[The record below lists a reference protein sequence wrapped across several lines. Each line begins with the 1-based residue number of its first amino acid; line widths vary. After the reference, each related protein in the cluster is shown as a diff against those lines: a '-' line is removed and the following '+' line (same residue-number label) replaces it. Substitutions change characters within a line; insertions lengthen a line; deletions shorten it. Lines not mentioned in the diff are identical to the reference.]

1 MAPVPSQHPFRYTPL
16 AVVGIHLLSIIYSTY
31 AIGAS
36 LYTSYKSLGP
46 AQDTRSRLAQR
57 KRLIPVFLALATAA
71 LSLATYTSAVSASLS
86 YKTWAYEHGLD
97 EPQRFTPDEEL
108 VLEPEDLNN
117 INFMYIGH
125 WLSDTPIYF
134 DALEI
139 VAEKAR
145 RFWWGQQIDLATVA
159 FSVLL
164 SIEGR
169 RRKVPLKAT
178 FLTLAHL
185 VNLSFAQNL
194 FYIALLLTPSPL
206 LSEGEDLELP
216 VAPVSTSKLSQLRN
230 KFFPPKPKGWNL
242 HPLALL
248 GTLVFNYG
256 SVSLVPY
263 TAGTPSF
270 VSTVLFA
277 RTSTFLPLI
286 LPAIAPM
293 RWGTVQSHPH
303 DAYSS
308 YTTVF
313 RAISVASFAL
323 HVKASVLGLVYNAPD
338 SYYHRHSISLLPW
351 DVEKRTTW
359 ERSTTALGKVLGSLS
374 DHPTVQAVGWDVL
387 LCTLSLG
394 VWAAVRAT
402 DVQDI
407 IKSAI
412 PVCSSSRKAKQH
424 AVEEYTPA
432 ASIKAESEPADD
444 GASEHSMT
452 LRRSGRRTK
461 ARVGSVASSSGP
473 SEEGTL
479 NPVTP
484 ARKRGRPKKTRQ
496 PEEEKAYE
504 PAPSETRELVEGDVL
519 QTDGLDGESAAL
531 AWGLVAFAG
540 LGSACAGVF
549 GGECISR

>member
-1 MAPVPSQHPFRYTPL
+1 MAPVPFQHPLRYAPL
-16 AVVGIHLLSIIYSTY
+16 AAVGIHLTSTVYLTY
-31 AIGAS
+31 ATGAS

-57 KRLIPVFLALATAA
+57 KKLVPTFLALATAA
-71 LSLATYTSAVSASLS
+71 LSLATYTSVISASLS

-97 EPQRFTPDEEL
+97 DPELFIPEEEAVLQPETSSNPNFT
-108 VLEPEDLNN
+108 
-117 INFMYIGH
+117 YIAH

-164 SIEGR
+164 SIEGK
-169 RRKVPLKAT
+169 RRKIPLNTA
-178 FLTLAHL
+178 FLALAHL

-194 FYIALLLTPSPL
+194 FYLALLLTPSPL
-206 LSEGEDLELP
+206 QSGVEDLELP
-216 VAPVSTSKLSQLRN
+216 IAPVPTSKLSQLRN
-230 KFFPPKPKGWNL
+230 KFFSPKPKDWHL

-248 GTLVFNYG
+248 GTLALSYG
-256 SVSLVPY
+256 FIFFIPY
-263 TAGTPSF
+263 AANTPSF
-270 VSTVLFA
+270 PAVVLFTRA
-277 RTSTFLPLI
+277 STFLPLV

-293 RWGTVQSHPH
+293 RWGTIQSHPH

-313 RAISVASFAL
+313 KTISAASFVLQA
-323 HVKASVLGLVYNAPD
+323 KASVLGLAYNTPN
-338 SYYHRHSISLLPW
+338 SHYHRHSTFFPW
-351 DVEKRTTW
+351 DLKERTAW
-359 ERSTTALGKVLGSLS
+359 ERSTTAVGKVLGSLS
-374 DHPTVQAVGWDVL
+374 DHPAVQAVGWDAL

-394 VWAAVRAT
+394 IWAAVRAT
-402 DVQDI
+402 DVQEI

-412 PVCSSSRKAKQH
+412 PVFNFRHKREQPIDES
-424 AVEEYTPA
+424 
-432 ASIKAESEPADD
+432 ASNASVKAESEAADD
-444 GASEHSMT
+444 VASEHSMT

-461 ARVGSVASSSGP
+461 SRVGSVASSSSP
-473 SEEGTL
+473 IEEVTL
-479 NPVTP
+479 NPTTP
-484 ARKRGRPKKTRQ
+484 GRKRGRPRKTKQ
-496 PEEEKAYE
+496 AEEEKAYE
-504 PAPSETRELVEGDVL
+504 PTPSETRELVEGDVL
-519 QTDGLDGESAAL
+519 PADGLDWESAAL
-531 AWGLVAFAG
+531 TWGLVAFAG